1 MSFALDCQAGNTV
14 ANAELVL
21 HAGKSARE
29 QRGYFT
35 NSEYI
40 GDYPCRLM
48 QPMYHVHGI
57 YGLALLACKLS
68 HAEAGPNHLYMA
80 VPASKTYRY

>member
-1 MSFALDCQAGNTV
+1 VLRQGDRLVVLADNGEHTDSMSTKYWGMCVAPCCRACGTV
-14 ANAELVL
+14 AEAELAT

-40 GDYPCRLM
+40 GDYPCRWELCTS
-48 QPMYHVHGI
+48 G
-57 YGLALLACKLS
+57 
-68 HAEAGPNHLYMA
+68 
-80 VPASKTYRY
+80 R